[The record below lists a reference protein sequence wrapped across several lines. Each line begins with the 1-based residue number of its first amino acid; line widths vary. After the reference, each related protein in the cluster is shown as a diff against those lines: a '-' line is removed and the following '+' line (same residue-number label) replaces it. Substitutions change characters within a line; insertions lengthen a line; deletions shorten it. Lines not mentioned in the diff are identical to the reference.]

1 MIYYHRAIQYND
13 LTLSIDS
20 IILDV
25 SITKSEMRD
34 LLNSIIVEISN
45 SNKLS
50 TVTWESYKP
59 GTFRH
64 QTLFQID
71 DNRSFWLGH
80 GLIGS
85 GTLIDRYRL
94 DFNPNK
100 VGDDPNLRLLL
111 EFLVRNSR
119 NNFCKISRFDLA
131 IDIPVERSKCFL
143 VKDHRLYIER
153 KHGVEYTQYLGS
165 KSSTVGR
172 VKLYNKQA
180 EAKLSSPLTRLELT
194 LDPSTP
200 FEQISFPSVYY
211 IDKNP
216 SVATNRRITDTDRF
230 IINAILNGAGKLS
243 DLGRKTRAKIEGII
257 QEETSRVQITEDA
270 YSAILTQLGN
280 YLAPVSTDNYQ
291 KSKAK
296 ETNYE

>member
-1 MIYYHRAIQYND
+1 
-13 LTLSIDS
+13 
-20 IILDV
+20 
-25 SITKSEMRD
+25 MRD

-50 TVTWESYKP
+50 TVTWESHKP

-71 DNRSFWLGH
+71 DNRSFWLGQ
-80 GLIGS
+80 GLIGN
-85 GTLIDRYRL
+85 GTLMDRYRL

-111 EFLVRNSR
+111 GFLVRNSR
-119 NNFCKISRFDLA
+119 NNLCKISRFDLA
-131 IDIPVERSKCFL
+131 IDIPIERSKCFL

-153 KHGVEYTQYLGS
+153 RHGIEFTQYLGS

-180 EAKLSSPLTRLELT
+180 EAKLSNPLTRLELT

-200 FEQISFPSVYY
+200 FEQIGFPSVYY

-216 SVATNRRITDTDRF
+216 SITTDRRITNTDRF
-230 IINAILNGAGKLS
+230 IVDAILNGYGKLS

-270 YSAILTQLGN
+270 YLAILMQLGD
-280 YLAPVSTDNYQ
+280 YLAPVSTGNYQ
-291 KSKAK
+291 KLKTK
-296 ETNYE
+296 ETIYE